1 MMEEEFLQKL
11 REAFAIEADE
21 HLRTISKGIAD
32 IEQAGGG
39 GAQSVLDL
47 VFREAHS
54 LKGAARAVNRSDV
67 EALCQA
73 MEGFFAV
80 WKKDA
85 RSIRETHFVLL
96 DEAMTLLEALLSSD
110 EERPISDETL
120 TSLVDRIKSESSVA
134 ADGASQGT
142 LTTAS
147 ASLPG
152 DLIDMPLPDLHI
164 ENDDVPS
171 SGEGVEQSKQSD
183 PAESTGSEVPPVDAA
198 ENSESV
204 QFDERPAETEPA
216 KSAMDVEAGH
226 DDDAPRPKTDRSEEK
241 ISGTSASKPG
251 GNGTASVRASG
262 ETVRVQLSE
271 LDALYRQAEELSSV
285 KFMIGRAASDMKLIV
300 EQCRE
305 WLREYQ
311 KHRQE
316 SLEQWDSIKGTVK
329 DAAYYTE
336 QYENLLHFI
345 KWTARQMEGIE
356 SAVGKGIEDGR
367 GTMYIM
373 DSMSEALIDRVKQL
387 LLMPFALITD
397 TLHPMVRKL
406 ARDLG
411 KKVHFTVTGEDIRI
425 DKRIL
430 EELKDP
436 LIHLLRNSI
445 DHGIEEED
453 RRVRAGKSG
462 AGSLRLAISIGT
474 DNRIQVSVSDDG
486 GGIDVGR
493 VRKKAVQE
501 GLLKAEEADSLDT
514 RHILDL
520 IFKSGLST
528 SNIIT
533 DISGRGVG
541 LSVVR
546 ENIHALGG
554 DIAVR
559 TETGAGTEFL
569 LSLPVSLSNARG
581 VLVRSAGRMYIVP
594 LQHVE
599 RGMMVHR
606 EDFSSL
612 DGRTVLDYADRSVTV
627 HRLENILQM
636 PSGSK
641 AEEGTQAI
649 LLMLK
654 YGRDMLGLEVDEILW
669 EQDVVVKPLP
679 APVSRV
685 RTIAGASL
693 LGTGELV
700 PVLHIQDVFERAR
713 QTQERDAPD
722 PSFADDRKRRNLLVV
737 DDSITSRVL
746 LHDIL
751 LSTGYSV
758 RTAVDGID
766 ALTCLREE
774 EFHLVVSDVEMPRM
788 NGFELTESIRR
799 DDKLS
804 ELPVV
809 LVTGLESKEDRER
822 GFDVG
827 ANAYIIKS
835 SFDQSNLL
843 EVISRLL

>member
-21 HLRTISKGIAD
+21 HVRAISKGLAD
-32 IEQAGGG
+32 IEQASGDDV
-39 GAQSVLDL
+39 QPVLEL

-54 LKGAARAVNRSDV
+54 LKGAARAVNRADV
-67 EALCQA
+67 ESLCQA
-73 MEGFFAV
+73 IEGFFAI

-85 RSIRETHFVLL
+85 KSIGNGHFVLL
-96 DEAMTLLEALLSSD
+96 DEAMALLEQLLSA
-110 EERPISDETL
+110 EEEQSPSAEPIV
-120 TSLVDRIKSESSVA
+120 SLVERIKSESSA
-134 ADGASQGT
+134 ASEGASTSRHPGG
-142 LTTAS
+142 S
-147 ASLPG
+147 ASMPD
-152 DLIDMPLPDLHI
+152 DLIDMPLPHF
-164 ENDDVPS
+164 
-171 SGEGVEQSKQSD
+171 
-183 PAESTGSEVPPVDAA
+183 AA
-198 ENSESV
+198 L
-204 QFDERPAETEPA
+204 ETEIPR
-216 KSAMDVEAGH
+216 SA
-226 DDDAPRPKTDRSEEK
+226 DAPAARSAPMTVKADPPGDGHAPRRETASPDETPRRDADADRSDTAAQTAAPA
-241 ISGTSASKPG
+241 SSARP
-251 GNGTASVRASG
+251 SG
-262 ETVRVQLSE
+262 ETVRVPLSE
-271 LDALYRQAEELSSV
+271 LDALYRQAEELSAI
-285 KFMIGRAASDMKLIV
+285 KFMIGRSASDMKLIV

-316 SLEQWDSIKGTVK
+316 SLELWDSTRESVR
-329 DAAYYTE
+329 DASYYTE
-336 QYENLLHFI
+336 RYEKLLHFV
-345 KWTARQMEGIE
+345 KWSARQMEGIE
-356 SAVGKGIEDGR
+356 SSVGKGIEDGR

-373 DSMSEALIDRVKQL
+373 DSMSEAMIDRVKQL
-387 LLMPFALITD
+387 LLMPFALVTD

-406 ARDLG
+406 ARDLD
-411 KKVHFTVTGEDIRI
+411 KKVHFTVSGEDIRI

-445 DHGIEEED
+445 DHGIENEE
-453 RRVRAGKSG
+453 RRRSKSKPA
-462 AGSLRLAISIGT
+462 AGSIRLEISIGR
-474 DNRIQVSVSDDG
+474 DNRILVSIKDDG
-486 GGIDVGR
+486 GGIDIAR
-493 VRKKAVQE
+493 VRKKAIQE
-501 GLLKAEEADSLDT
+501 ELLTTDEAASLDE
-514 RHILDL
+514 RKVLDL
-520 IFKSGLST
+520 IFHSGLST

-546 ENIHALGG
+546 ENIQSLGG
-554 DIAVR
+554 EIEVR
-559 TETGAGTEFL
+559 TEQDGGTEFL
-569 LSLPVSLSNARG
+569 ISLPVSLSNARG
-581 VLVRSAGRMYIVP
+581 VIVRSAGRMYIVP
-594 LQHVE
+594 LQYVE
-599 RGMMVHR
+599 RGIMVHR
-606 EDFSSL
+606 ENFSTL
-612 DGRTVLDYADRSVTV
+612 DGRTVMEYNDRNVTV
-627 HRLENILQM
+627 HRLENILRM
-636 PSGSK
+636 PSGSRK
-641 AEEGTQAI
+641 EEGTQAV

-654 YGRDMLGLEVDEILW
+654 LAGDMIGLEVDEVLW

-679 APVSRV
+679 SPVSRV

-700 PVLHIQDVFERAR
+700 PVLHMQDVFESARSGQSAASSDRAS
-713 QTQERDAPD
+713 E
-722 PSFADDRKRRNLLVV
+722 DDRTRRSLLVV

-751 LSTGYSV
+751 LSSGYSV

-774 EFHLVVSDVEMPRM
+774 EFHLIVSDVEMPRM

-799 DDKLS
+799 DEKLA

-843 EVISRLL
+843 EVIARLL